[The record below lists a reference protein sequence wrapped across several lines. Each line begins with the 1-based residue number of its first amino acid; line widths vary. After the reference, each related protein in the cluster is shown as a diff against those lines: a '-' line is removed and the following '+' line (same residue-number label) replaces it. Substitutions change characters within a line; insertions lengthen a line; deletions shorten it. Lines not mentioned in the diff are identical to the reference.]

1 MLEVMRKT
9 SVVVVDDHQVV
20 CAGLRTMINAQP
32 DLGVVAEA
40 TSGKE
45 ALEKLKETANGQDVY
60 AGLYKKS
67 AVLLEAFLKNQPF
80 HDANKRAAIAAVD
93 LFLRINGQ
101 RVGTDNAELVRFV
114 RKCAHATASLEFM
127 TAWFWQYARSLP
139 SKNP

>member
-1 MLEVMRKT
+1 MTLYLTPE
-9 SVVVVDDHQVV
+9 QVLFIHYRLV
-20 CAGLRTMINAQP
+20 HETGGEPGVR
-32 DLGVVAEA
+32 DLPSLIG
-40 TSGKE
+40 
-45 ALEKLKETANGQDVY
+45 ALEKPKETANGQEVY

-67 AVLLEAFLKNQPF
+67 AVLLEAILKNRPF

-127 TAWFWQYARSLP
+127 TAWFWQYARPLP
-139 SKNP
+139 SKNT